1 MPPVRAFG
9 PFYWGLSPNQGHS
22 PSHSFLSLTAG
33 RSPASHQAA
42 KPERRGSNLR
52 RQLLTS
58 GGEAGTK
65 RVKSSKTAPH
75 IGRRS
80 RNEEGQI
87 FEDSSSHRAAKPE
100 RIEPNL
106 SKDRHGVEV
115 I

>member
-1 MPPVRAFG
+1 MVKSSKTP
-9 PFYWGLSPNQGHS
+9 
-22 PSHSFLSLTAG
+22 
-33 RSPASHQAA
+33 
-42 KPERRGSNLR
+42 
-52 RQLLTS
+52 TS

-106 SKDRHGVEV
+106 SKDRQAAKAANAYAHFLDQ
-115 I
+115 